1 MKKMNEVDVVLVG
14 GGWTGGILGK
24 ELSEAGMT
32 VVCLERGGPQSSA
45 EDFTVPRMRDEL
57 ALGIRQ
63 GMMVNTT
70 DNTETIRNDGKET
83 ALPYRRLGS
92 FLMGTGVGGASTH
105 WNGHTWRWTDAE
117 FKIRSQYEQKYGKKY
132 IPEDMTIQDW
142 GVTYQELEKY
152 YDKFEKVAGISGK
165 AGNLKGKKI
174 AGGNIFEAPRSSDYP
189 LPPLQ
194 NGYSGELFGE
204 TAKKMGYHPFPRP
217 TANTS
222 QAYTNPDGAKFGECQ
237 YCGHCE
243 RFGCEAN
250 AKGGAH
256 MTVLPAALRQKTFEL
271 RTHSW
276 VTKVERD
283 ASGKK
288 ATGVLYTNT
297 VTGEECFQP
306 AKMVV
311 LCAFGLNNVHLMLL
325 SGIGEVY
332 DPVTG
337 KGVVGKNYCYQTGA
351 GAMLFFDDKHFHPFM
366 ASGGMGMLIDD
377 FHGNWEFDRAPFG
390 YIGGSIIGTS
400 MYGGRPIQW
409 HPTPAGTPGWGSQ
422 WKDEAAKWY
431 DRAMNI
437 TASGSVM
444 PNRGNYLDLDPTY
457 RNRFGMPLMRMT
469 FDYKDNERKLSA
481 HSAKVINEIAMAMNP
496 THLDKASARNSWS
509 AVPYQTTHN
518 TGGTIM
524 GTNPG
529 NSVTNKYGQVWGVDN
544 LFIMGASLFPHNSAY
559 NPTGPV
565 AAIAYM
571 AADIIK
577 NVYVKNPGKL
587 IDA

>member
-1 MKKMNEVDVVLVG
+1 MKTMKEVDVVLVG

-24 ELSEAGMT
+24 EFSEAGMT
-32 VVCLERGGPQSSA
+32 VVCLERGGPQSSS

-57 ALGIRQ
+57 ALGQRHA
-63 GMMVNTT
+63 MMVNTV
-70 DNTETIRNDGKET
+70 DNTETIRNDVKQT

-92 FLMGTGVGGASTH
+92 YLMGTGVGGASTH
-105 WNGHTWRWTDAE
+105 WNGHTWRWDDSE
-117 FKIRSQYEQKYGKKY
+117 LKIRSRYEEKYGRKY

-142 GVTYQELEKY
+142 GVTYAELEKY

-165 AGNLKGKKI
+165 AGNIKGRKV
-174 AGGNIFEAPRSSDYP
+174 AGGNVYEAPRSSDYP

-194 NGYSGELFGE
+194 PGLAGELFSE
-204 TAKKMGYHPFPRP
+204 TAQKMGYHPFPRP

-222 QAYTNPDGAKFGECQ
+222 QSYTNPDGAKFGECQ

-256 MTVLPAALRQKTFEL
+256 MTVLPAALKQKTFEL
-271 RTHSW
+271 RANSW
-276 VTKVERD
+276 VTRVERD
-283 ASGKK
+283 KSGRK
-288 ATGVLYTNT
+288 ATGVTYLNCI
-297 VTGEECFQP
+297 TGEECFQP

-311 LCAFGLNNVHLMLL
+311 LCAYGMNNVHLMLA
-325 SGIGEVY
+325 SGVGTPY
-332 DPVTG
+332 DPVSG
-337 KGVVGKNYCYQTGA
+337 KGLIGKNYCYQTGA
-351 GAMLFFDDKHFHPFM
+351 AAMLFFEDKHFHPYM
-366 ASGGMGMLIDD
+366 AAGGMGMLIDD
-377 FHGNWEFDRAPFG
+377 FHANWDFDRTPHGF
-390 YIGGSIIGTS
+390 IGGSIIGTA

-409 HPTPAGTPGWGSQ
+409 RPVPAGTPAWGSK
-422 WKDEAAKWY
+422 WKEETAKWY
-431 DRAMNI
+431 DQSMNI
-437 TASGSVM
+437 AASGSVM
-444 PNRGNYLDLDPTY
+444 PNRYNYLDLDPTY

-481 HSAKVINEIAMAMNP
+481 HAADVINRIATAMNP
-496 THLDKASARNSWS
+496 THLTRAAGRTNWS
-509 AVPYQTTHN
+509 SVPYQSTHN

-524 GTNPG
+524 GTNPS
-529 NSVTNKYGQVWGVDN
+529 NSVTNKYGQVWEVDN
-544 LFIMGASLFPHNSAY
+544 LFITGASLFPHNSAY

-565 AAIAYM
+565 AALAYM
-571 AADIIK
+571 AADMIK

>member
-1 MKKMNEVDVVLVG
+1 MNEVDVVLVG
-14 GGWTGGILGK
+14 AGWTGGILGK
-24 ELSEAGMT
+24 EFSEAGMT
-32 VVCLERGGPQSSA
+32 VVCLERGGPQSA
-45 EDFTVPRMRDEL
+45 GEDFSVPRMRDEL
-57 ALGIRQ
+57 AIGQRFGL
-63 GMMVNTT
+63 MVNPT
-70 DNTETIRNDGKET
+70 DNTETIRNNTTET

-92 FLMGTGVGGASTH
+92 YLMGTGVGGASTH
-105 WNGHTWRWTDAE
+105 WNGHTWRWTDND
-117 FKIRSQYEQKYGKKY
+117 FKIRSRYEEKYGAKY

-142 GVTYQELEKY
+142 GVTYKELEKY

-165 AGNLKGKKI
+165 AGNVKGKKI
-174 AGGNIFEAPRSSDYP
+174 DGGNVFEGPRSNEYP
-189 LPPLQ
+189 MPPLQ
-194 NGYSGELFGE
+194 SGYAGELFGE

-217 TANTS
+217 TANAS
-222 QAYTNPDGAKFGECQ
+222 VAYTNPDGVKFGECQ

-256 MTVLPAALRQKTFEL
+256 ITVIPGALKQKTFEL
-271 RTHSW
+271 RTNAW

-288 ATGVLYTNT
+288 ATGVVYTNT
-297 VTGEECFQP
+297 VTGEEVFQP
-306 AKMVV
+306 AKLVM
-311 LCAFGLNNVHLMLL
+311 LCAYGLNNVHLMLL
-325 SGIGEVY
+325 SGIGEAY

-337 KGVVGKNYCYQTGA
+337 KGLIGKNYCYQTGA
-351 GAMLFFDDKHFHPFM
+351 GAMLFFEDKHFHPYM
-366 ASGGMGMLIDD
+366 SSGGTGLMIDD
-377 FHGNWEFDRAPFG
+377 FHANWDFDRTASG
-390 YIGGSIIGTS
+390 HIGGAIIGTS

-409 HPTPAGTPGWGSQ
+409 RPTPAGTPGWGSQ
-422 WKDEAAKWY
+422 WKEETAKWY
-431 DRAMNI
+431 DHSMNI
-437 TASGSVM
+437 SASGSVM

-457 RNRFGMPLMRMT
+457 RNRFGMPQMRMT

-481 HSAKVINEIAMAMNP
+481 HAAKVINEIAMAMNP
-496 THLDKASARNSWS
+496 THLTKATVRNSWS
-509 AVPYQTTHN
+509 AVPYQSTHN

-571 AADIIK
+571 TADIIK
-577 NVYVKNPGKL
+577 NVYIKHPGKL

>member
-1 MKKMNEVDVVLVG
+1 MKTMKEVDVVLVG

-24 ELSEAGMT
+24 EFSEAGMT

-45 EDFTVPRMRDEL
+45 EDFTVPRQRDEL
-57 ALGIRQ
+57 ALGIRH
-63 GMMVNTT
+63 GLMVNTV
-70 DNTETIRNDGKET
+70 DNTETIRNDISQT

-92 FLMGTGVGGASTH
+92 YLMGTGVGGASTH
-105 WNGHTWRWTDAE
+105 WNGHTWRWNDSE
-117 FKIRSQYEQKYGKKY
+117 FKIRSRYEEKYGKKY

-142 GVTYQELEKY
+142 GVTYGELEKY

-165 AGNLKGKKI
+165 AGNVKGKKI
-174 AGGNIFEAPRSSDYP
+174 AGGNVFEAPRASDYP

-194 NGYSGELFGE
+194 PGYAGELFAE
-204 TAKKMGYHPFPRP
+204 TASKMGYHPFPRP
-217 TANTS
+217 TANAS

-256 MTVLPAALRQKTFEL
+256 MTVIPAALKQKTFEM

-283 ASGKK
+283 KSGGK
-288 ATGVLYTNT
+288 ATGVTYTNT
-297 VTGEECFQP
+297 ITGEEVFQP
-306 AKMVV
+306 AKIVV
-311 LCAFGLNNVHLMLL
+311 LAAYGMNNVHLMLA
-325 SGIGEVY
+325 SGIGQPY
-332 DPVTG
+332 DPATG
-337 KGVVGKNYCYQTGA
+337 KGLVGKNYCYQTGA
-351 GAMLFFDDKHFHPFM
+351 AALLFFEDKHFHPYM
-366 ASGGMGMLIDD
+366 AAGGMGMMIDD
-377 FHGNWEFDRAPFG
+377 FHANWDLDRTALG

-409 HPTPAGTPGWGSQ
+409 HPVPAGTPAWGSK
-422 WKDEAAKWY
+422 WKEETAKWY

-437 TASGSVM
+437 AASGSVM
-444 PNRGNYLDLDPTY
+444 PNRYNYLDLDPTY

-481 HSAKVINEIAMAMNP
+481 HSAEVINKIAEAMNP
-496 THLDKASARNSWS
+496 THLNKAAARKTWDSA
-509 AVPYQTTHN
+509 PYQSTHN

-529 NSVTNKYGQVWGVDN
+529 NSVTNKYGQVWEVDN
-544 LFIMGASLFPHNSAY
+544 LFITGASLFPHNSAY

-565 AAIAYM
+565 AALAYM
-571 AADIIK
+571 AADMIR

>member
-1 MKKMNEVDVVLVG
+1 MKTMKEVDVVLVG

-24 ELSEAGMT
+24 EFSEAGMT
-32 VVCLERGGPQSSA
+32 VVCLERGGPQSSS

-57 ALGIRQ
+57 ALGQRHA
-63 GMMVNTT
+63 MMVNTV
-70 DNTETIRNDGKET
+70 DNTETIRNDVKQT

-92 FLMGTGVGGASTH
+92 YLMGTGVGGASTH
-105 WNGHTWRWTDAE
+105 WNGHTWRWDDSE
-117 FKIRSQYEQKYGKKY
+117 LKIRSRYEEKYGRKY

-142 GVTYQELEKY
+142 GVTYAELEKY

-165 AGNLKGKKI
+165 AGNIKGRKV
-174 AGGNIFEAPRSSDYP
+174 AGGNVYEAPRSSDYP

-194 NGYSGELFGE
+194 PGLAGELFSE
-204 TAKKMGYHPFPRP
+204 TAQKMGYHPFPRP

-222 QAYTNPDGAKFGECQ
+222 QSYTNPDGAKFGECQ

-256 MTVLPAALRQKTFEL
+256 MTVLPAALKQKTFEL
-271 RTHSW
+271 RANSW
-276 VTKVERD
+276 VTRVERD
-283 ASGKK
+283 KSGRK
-288 ATGVLYTNT
+288 ATGVTYLNT
-297 VTGEECFQP
+297 ITGEECFQP

-311 LCAFGLNNVHLMLL
+311 LCAYGMNNVHLMLA
-325 SGIGEVY
+325 SGVGTPY
-332 DPVTG
+332 DPVSG
-337 KGVVGKNYCYQTGA
+337 KGLIGKNYCYQTGA
-351 GAMLFFDDKHFHPFM
+351 AAMLFFEDKHFHPYM
-366 ASGGMGMLIDD
+366 AAGGMGMLIDD
-377 FHGNWEFDRAPFG
+377 FHANWDFDRTPHGF
-390 YIGGSIIGTS
+390 IGGSIIGTA

-409 HPTPAGTPGWGSQ
+409 RPVPAGTPAWGSK
-422 WKDEAAKWY
+422 WKEETAKWY
-431 DRAMNI
+431 DQSMNI
-437 TASGSVM
+437 AASGSVM
-444 PNRGNYLDLDPTY
+444 PNRYNYLDLDPTY

-481 HSAKVINEIAMAMNP
+481 HAADVINRIATAMNP
-496 THLDKASARNSWS
+496 THLTRAAGRTNWS
-509 AVPYQTTHN
+509 SVPYQSTHN

-529 NSVTNKYGQVWGVDN
+529 NSVTNKYGQVWEVDN
-544 LFIMGASLFPHNSAY
+544 LFITGASLFPHNSAY

-565 AAIAYM
+565 AALAYM
-571 AADIIK
+571 AADMIK

>member
-1 MKKMNEVDVVLVG
+1 MKKMQEVDVVLVG

-24 ELSEAGMT
+24 EFSEAGMK
-32 VVCLERGGPQSSA
+32 VVCLERGGPQNA
-45 EDFTVPRMRDEL
+45 ADDFTVPRMRDEL
-57 ALGIRQ
+57 ALAQRSA
-63 GMMVNTT
+63 MMVNTV
-70 DNTETIRNDGKET
+70 DNTETIRNDVKET

-92 FLMGTGVGGASTH
+92 YLMGTGVGGASTH
-105 WNGHTWRWTDAE
+105 WNGHTWRWSDSE
-117 FKIRSQYEQKYGKKY
+117 FKIRSNYEQKYGKKY

-142 GVTYQELEKY
+142 GITYAELEKW
-152 YDKFEKVAGISGK
+152 YDKFEKTAGISAQ

-174 AGGNIFEAPRSSDYP
+174 AGGNVFEAPRSAPYP
-189 LPPLQ
+189 MPPLQ
-194 NGYSGELFGE
+194 SGYAGEVFADA
-204 TAKKMGYHPFPRP
+204 AKKMGYHPFPRP
-217 TANTS
+217 TANAS

-256 MTVLPAALRQKTFEL
+256 MTVLPAALRQSTFEL
-271 RTHSW
+271 RTNSW

-288 ATGVLYTNT
+288 ATGVVYTN
-297 VTGEECFQP
+297 VITGEECFQP

-311 LCAFGLNNVHLMLL
+311 LCAYGMNNVHLMLL
-325 SGIGEVY
+325 SGIGEAY
-332 DPVTG
+332 DPVSG
-337 KGVVGKNYCYQTGA
+337 RGLIGKNYCYQTGA
-351 GAMLFFDDKHFHPFM
+351 SAMLFFEDKHFHPYM
-366 ASGGMGMLIDD
+366 STGGTGMLIDD
-377 FHGNWEFDRAPFG
+377 FHANPDFDRSPFG
-390 YIGGSIIGTS
+390 FVGGSIIGTA

-409 HPTPAGTPGWGSQ
+409 RPTPAGTPAWGSA
-422 WKDEAAKWY
+422 WKEETAKWY
-431 DRAMNI
+431 DHAMNI
-437 TASGSVM
+437 SAAGSVM
-444 PNRGNYLDLDPTY
+444 PNRGNFLDLDPTWK
-457 RNRFGMPLMRMT
+457 NRFGSPLMRMT
-469 FDYKDNERKLSA
+469 FDYKDNERKLSTHA
-481 HSAKVINEIAMAMNP
+481 ASIINKIAESMQP
-496 THLDKASARNSWS
+496 THLTKAAARDSWS
-509 AVPYQTTHN
+509 SVPYQSTHN

-529 NSVTNKYGQVWGVDN
+529 NSVTNKYGQVWEVDN

-565 AAIAYM
+565 GAIAYM

-577 NVYVKNPGKL
+577 NVYVKHPGKL

>member
-1 MKKMNEVDVVLVG
+1 MKTMKEVDVVLVG

-24 ELSEAGMT
+24 EFSEAGMT
-32 VVCLERGGPQSSA
+32 VVCLERGGPQSSS

-57 ALGIRQ
+57 ALGQRHA
-63 GMMVNTT
+63 MMVNTV
-70 DNTETIRNDGKET
+70 DNTETIRNDVKQT

-92 FLMGTGVGGASTH
+92 YLMGTGVGGASTH
-105 WNGHTWRWTDAE
+105 WNGHTWRWDDSE
-117 FKIRSQYEQKYGKKY
+117 LKIRSRYEEKYGRKY

-142 GVTYQELEKY
+142 GVTYAELEKY

-165 AGNLKGKKI
+165 AGNIKGRRV
-174 AGGNIFEAPRSSDYP
+174 AGGNLYEAPRSSDYP

-194 NGYSGELFGE
+194 PGLAGELFSE
-204 TAKKMGYHPFPRP
+204 TAQKMGYHPLPRP

-222 QAYTNPDGAKFGECQ
+222 QSYTNPDGAKFGECQ

-256 MTVLPAALRQKTFEL
+256 MTVLPAALKQKTFEL
-271 RTHSW
+271 RANSW
-276 VTKVERD
+276 VTRVERD
-283 ASGKK
+283 KSGRK
-288 ATGVLYTNT
+288 ATGVTYLNT
-297 VTGEECFQP
+297 ITGEECFQP

-311 LCAFGLNNVHLMLL
+311 LCAYGMNNVHLMLA
-325 SGIGEVY
+325 SGVGTPY
-332 DPVTG
+332 DPVSG
-337 KGVVGKNYCYQTGA
+337 KGLIGKNYCYQTGA
-351 GAMLFFDDKHFHPFM
+351 AAMLFFEDKHFHPYM
-366 ASGGMGMLIDD
+366 AAGGMGMLIDD
-377 FHGNWEFDRAPFG
+377 FHANWDFDRTPHGF
-390 YIGGSIIGTS
+390 IGGSIIGTA

-409 HPTPAGTPGWGSQ
+409 RPVPAGTPAWGSK
-422 WKDEAAKWY
+422 WKEETAKWY
-431 DRAMNI
+431 DQSMNI
-437 TASGSVM
+437 AASGSVM
-444 PNRGNYLDLDPTY
+444 PNRYNYLDLDPTY

-481 HSAKVINEIAMAMNP
+481 HAADVINRIATAMNP
-496 THLDKASARNSWS
+496 THLTRAAGRTNWS
-509 AVPYQTTHN
+509 SVPYQSTHN

-529 NSVTNKYGQVWGVDN
+529 NSVTNKYGQVWEVDN
-544 LFIMGASLFPHNSAY
+544 LFITGASLFPHNSAY

-565 AAIAYM
+565 AALAYM
-571 AADIIK
+571 AADMIK

>member
-1 MKKMNEVDVVLVG
+1 MKRMNEVDVVLVG
-14 GGWTGGILGK
+14 AGWTGGILGK
-24 ELSEAGMT
+24 EFSEAGMT
-32 VVCLERGGPQSSA
+32 VVCLERGGPQSSS
-45 EDFTVPRMRDEL
+45 EDFSVPRMRDEL
-57 ALGIRQ
+57 AVGQRLSL
-63 GMMVNTT
+63 MVNPS
-70 DNTETIRNDGKET
+70 DNTETIRNDAKET

-92 FLMGTGVGGASTH
+92 YLMGTGVGGASTH
-105 WNGHTWRWTDAE
+105 WNGHTWRWTDND
-117 FKIRSQYEQKYGKKY
+117 FKIRTRYEEKYGKKY
-132 IPEDMTIQDW
+132 IPEDMTIQDF

-165 AGNLKGKKI
+165 AGNVKGKKI
-174 AGGNIFEAPRSSDYP
+174 VGGNVFEAARTGEYP
-189 LPPLQ
+189 LPALES
-194 NGYSGELFGE
+194 GYAGELFGE
-204 TAKKMGYHPFPRP
+204 TAGKMGYHPFPRP
-217 TANTS
+217 TANAS
-222 QAYTNPDGAKFGECQ
+222 RAYTNPDGAKFGECQ

-256 MTVLPAALRQKTFEL
+256 MTVIPAALRQKTFEL
-271 RTHSW
+271 RTNSW

-288 ATGVLYTNT
+288 ATGVHYTNI
-297 VTGEECFQP
+297 VTGEEYFQP
-306 AKMVV
+306 AKIVV
-311 LCAFGLNNVHLMLL
+311 LCAYGMNNVHLMLL
-325 SGIGEVY
+325 SGIGEAY
-332 DPVTG
+332 DPSTG
-337 KGVVGKNYCYQTGA
+337 KGLIGKNYCYQTGA
-351 GAMLFFDDKHFHPFM
+351 SAMLFFEDKHFHPFM
-366 ASGGMGMLIDD
+366 SAGGTGLMIDD
-377 FHGNWEFDRAPFG
+377 FHGNWDFDRTPFG
-390 YIGGSIIGTS
+390 YVGGSIIGTS

-409 HPTPAGTPGWGSQ
+409 HPVPGGTPGWGSK
-422 WKDEAAKWY
+422 WKAETAKWY

-437 TASGSVM
+437 SGSGTVM

-457 RNRFGMPLMRMT
+457 RNRLGLPQMRMT

-481 HSAKVINEIAMAMNP
+481 HTAKVINEIAAAMNP
-496 THLDKASARNSWS
+496 THLTKATERKSWS
-509 AVPYQTTHN
+509 AIPYQTTHN

-529 NSVTNKYGQVWGVDN
+529 NSVTNKYGQVWDVDN

-577 NVYVKNPGKL
+577 NVYIKHPGKL
-587 IDA
+587 IHA